1 MEQAGPDESHVD
13 VAVVGGGVAGTYV
26 ASRLTDQRP
35 DWRLALFES
44 AGRTGGRLLSL
55 RLPELKERVAELDAM
70 RFRTSQPL
78 VTALVAEL
86 GLRTRPFLTVH
97 EGNHFFLRGS
107 RWCAGAPDDAA
118 AAYHLAED
126 ERGLSPGQLLVEAFD
141 RVVPGAIALDDDDWA
156 DVKKEYRFR
165 GRLLHD
171 WSMRD
176 VLAGVLS
183 PEGHRYVVDGFGYST
198 LLEERNAADGI
209 PWVLI
214 ETRPESENRTLVD
227 GLEQIP
233 RELARR
239 FVASGGKVYLEYELV
254 AFEHDGDSFR
264 LRFKGQPDVLARR
277 VILALPRCALELV
290 SQGAPL
296 LASAET
302 RSLISSVA
310 AHPAAKLFLAYANA
324 WWREHGFDGLRAVCD
339 LPLSKLYYFDESDAS
354 TRRDQAALLLASYS
368 DGDHAAAWRAMS
380 ARKRMPPDSAP
391 FDSDFRWRAYAAT
404 EDQVREAQR
413 QLRALHRTTEIP
425 DPIASAFIDWG
436 SVPFA
441 GAWHVW
447 NVGVRSWEVMP
458 RITQPAPSERL
469 YICGEAYSWS
479 QGWVEGALESAERV
493 LARIT

>member
-1 MEQAGPDESHVD
+1 MEQAGLEEPPFD

-26 ASRLTDQRP
+26 ASRLRNQRP
-35 DWRLALFES
+35 EWRLALFES
-44 AGRTGGRLLSL
+44 AGRIGGRLLSL
-55 RLPELKERVAELDAM
+55 RLPELNERVAELGAM

-97 EGNHFFLRGS
+97 DGNHFFLRGS
-107 RWCAGAPDDAA
+107 RWCAGAPGDAA
-118 AAYHLAED
+118 AAYRLAED
-126 ERGLSPGQLLVEAFD
+126 ERGLSAGELLVEAFD
-141 RVVPGAIALDDDDWA
+141 RVVPGAIALGDDDWVA
-156 DVKKEYRFR
+156 VKKEHRFG
-165 GRLLHD
+165 GRLLRD

-176 VLAGVLS
+176 VLAAVLS
-183 PEGHRYVVDGFGYST
+183 PDGHRYVVDGFGYST
-198 LLEERNAADGI
+198 LLEERNAADGM

-239 FVASGGKVYLEYELV
+239 FVASGGKVCLGYELV
-254 AFEHDGDSFR
+254 ACERDGDSFR
-264 LRFKGQPDVLARR
+264 LRFTGQPDVLARR
-277 VILALPRCALELV
+277 VILALPGRALELV
-290 SQGAPL
+290 SQRAPL
-296 LASAET
+296 LARAET
-302 RSLISSVA
+302 RSLIVSVT
-310 AHPAAKLFLAYANA
+310 AHPAAKLFLAYRNA
-324 WWREHGFDGLRAVCD
+324 WWRKLGFAGLRAVCD

-354 TRRDQAALLLASYS
+354 MPRDQAALLLASYS
-368 DGDHAAAWRAMS
+368 DGDNRAAWQAMS
-380 ARKRMPPDSAP
+380 GRKTMPQDSAP
-391 FDSDFRWRAYAAT
+391 FDSNFRWRAYAAT

-413 QLRALHRTTEIP
+413 QLRVLHRTAEIP

-436 SVPFA
+436 SAPFV

-458 RITQPAPSERL
+458 RITQPAPGERL